1 MLSIELLKS
10 NMELIR
16 NIVITSDADN
26 PARFIT
32 SLDPVRIKVDSEMAI
47 TNLCHGGVFNIH
59 EENNKIYF
67 YSFLSTGSRYNL
79 QMIKEMRGINTFAGV
94 DLIPSR
100 NRITAKPQ
108 SVTIPTGRYKSTL
121 DICWAISV
129 AIKHMLKLP
138 RRANVFVPSAD
149 RQLNTIDISL
159 DKIFLVIRD
168 TTDTPWQMMGISD
181 DQYERFSLKNDILDG
196 GSFPAFVYA
205 NIVEN
210 SYIDGKLSRNLGI
223 ANIKNEIQWS
233 FYQPVYPN
241 YVPINVMQFSKILI
255 ELRDVNGKYIKFDPA
270 YKTIITLSIRP
281 STIKRN

>member
-1 MLSIELLKS
+1 MLSILNYSIL
-10 NMELIR
+10 MELIR

-32 SLDPVRIKVDSEMAI
+32 SLDPVRIKVNSEMAI
-47 TNLCHGGVFNIH
+47 SNLCHGGVFNIH
-59 EENNKIYF
+59 EENNRIYF

-79 QMIKEMRGINTFAGV
+79 QMIKEMRGVNIFTDVN
-94 DLIPSR
+94 LQPL

-108 SVTIPTGRYKSTL
+108 SVTIPTGRYNSTL
-121 DICWAISV
+121 DICWAISK
-129 AIKHMLKLP
+129 AIKDMLKLP

-181 DQYERFSLKNDILDG
+181 DQYDRFTLNNDILDG

-223 ANIKNEIQWS
+223 AKIKNDNQWS